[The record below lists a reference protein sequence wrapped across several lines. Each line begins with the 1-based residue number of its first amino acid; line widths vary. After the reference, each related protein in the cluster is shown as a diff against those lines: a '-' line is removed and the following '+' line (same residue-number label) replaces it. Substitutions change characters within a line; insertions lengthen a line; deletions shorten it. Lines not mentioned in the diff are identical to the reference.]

1 MSEPEKQCTL
11 IEELDQRQEE
21 VLTQL
26 DRLNSEIENL
36 LNGCLQA
43 RTLETAEADS

>member
-1 MSEPEKQCTL
+1 MPDPQRQCTL

-26 DRLNSEIENL
+26 DHLNAEIENL

-43 RTLETAEADS
+43 RNVETAEADF